1 MTVIISKRNVD
12 YEAMGER
19 QKYLTNSARAL
30 GEGTAD
36 KDMGDLGGDLF
47 LTDGAVRRSLYRQG
61 FLSLPIL
68 L

>member
-1 MTVIISKRNVD
+1 M
-12 YEAMGER
+12 
-19 QKYLTNSARAL
+19 TNSARAL

-36 KDMGDLGGDLF
+36 EDMGDLGGDLF